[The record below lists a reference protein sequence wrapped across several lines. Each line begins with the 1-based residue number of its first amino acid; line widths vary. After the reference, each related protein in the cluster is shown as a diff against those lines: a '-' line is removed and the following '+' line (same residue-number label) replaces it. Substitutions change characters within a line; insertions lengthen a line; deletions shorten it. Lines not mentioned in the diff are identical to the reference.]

1 MKKLTVLKKDYC
13 NYTFLDEDNNEYKIF
28 IELMNTDLSIDLND
42 TIYIHNELLDKN
54 YKEYST
60 MYTFGSLGSKYAREV
75 KKENYIDIIVLI
87 KNNKKNYLQ
96 RYYG

>member
-1 MKKLTVLKKDYC
+1 MKKLIVEKKDFCNYVLK
-13 NYTFLDEDNNEYKIF
+13 DEQGITYRLF
-28 IELMNTDLSIDLND
+28 IELMNTDLTLDIND
-42 TIYIHNELLDKN
+42 TIYIHDELLDKN

-60 MYTFGSLGSKYAREV
+60 MYTFGSLGTKYSREL
-75 KKENYIDIIVLI
+75 KKENYIDIIVVI